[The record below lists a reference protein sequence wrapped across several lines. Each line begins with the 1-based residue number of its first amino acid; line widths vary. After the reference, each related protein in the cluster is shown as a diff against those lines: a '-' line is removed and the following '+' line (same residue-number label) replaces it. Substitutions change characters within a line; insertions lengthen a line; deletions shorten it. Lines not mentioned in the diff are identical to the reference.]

1 MNQGNTMNFHRFNL
15 ALLGALSLGIAA
27 PVLAQP
33 GSPPIGADTAADPRP
48 DWPGAHNRVAAT
60 SASYDQPA
68 YERARADWLNECR
81 SNRRGG
87 RTVGGAVIGGLVGG
101 VIGNRVAGSGD
112 RAVGT
117 VIGAAAGA
125 AAGGAIGSGAD
136 RRAARDFCEAY
147 LDRYTVQPG
156 AGQGA
161 SGQPVYGYVPT
172 TVMMPVA
179 MVPVAVAPQ
188 RECKETTVTEEWV
201 PVSRPPHSRLIP
213 ARRSVPNKRVRTAP
227 DKRIRL
233 N

>member
-33 GSPPIGADTAADPRP
+33 GSPPTGANTAADWRP

-60 SASYDQPA
+60 SASYDQSA
-68 YERARADWLNECR
+68 YERARADWLSECR
-81 SNRRGG
+81 SHRRSGKTG
-87 RTVGGAVIGGLVGG
+87 GGAVIGGLIGG

-125 AAGGAIGSGAD
+125 AAGGAIGSEAN
-136 RRAARDFCEAY
+136 RSAAHDFCEAY
-147 LDRYTVQPG
+147 LDRYTGQTSS
-156 AGQGA
+156 GQGGYA
-161 SGQPVYGYVPT
+161 QPVYGYVPT

-179 MVPVAVAPQ
+179 MVPVAAVHQ
-188 RECKETTVTEEWV
+188 RECKETIVTEEWV

-213 ARRSVPNKRVRTAP
+213 ARPSVPDKRVRTAP